1 MVTRRRQRPAA
12 SRRRTFGWREHLPT
26 RASVGRW
33 FNGLLLCCALA
44 LVAVLAQR
52 AWEGL
57 EAMPVG
63 RIAVAG
69 KLENVQRDEVRQVV
83 AGVLE
88 GGFVGADLDALRGHL
103 EDLPW
108 VYEAAVRRRWP
119 DTLEITVQEQL
130 PIARWG
136 EEGFLNHEA
145 AVFRTRAAERW
156 QGLPT
161 LDGPPGSEQRLMDY
175 YQRLRDMLAPLD
187 LAVTAL
193 AQDERGQLD
202 ARLAGGLRLRL
213 GSEDFLLRVQRFIDL
228 YRNDLAARGP
238 EVASVDMR
246 YASGAAVTFHEAAQV
261 AAVEAD
267 RGQ

>member
-1 MVTRRRQRPAA
+1 MAARRRNRQAA
-12 SRRRTFGWREHLPT
+12 SRRSTLAWRERLPA
-26 RASVGRW
+26 RAAVGRW
-33 FNGLLLCCALA
+33 FNGLLLFCALA

-69 KLENVQRDEVRQVV
+69 KLEHVQRDEVQQVV
-83 AGVLE
+83 AGALE
-88 GGFVGADLDALRGHL
+88 GGFVGADLAALRGHL

-108 VYEAAVRRRWP
+108 VYEASVRRRWP

-136 EEGFLNHEA
+136 EQGFLNHEA
-145 AVFRTRAAERW
+145 AVFRTRAASRW

-187 LAVTAL
+187 LAVTML
-193 AQDERGQLD
+193 SQDERGQLE
-202 ARLAGGLRLRL
+202 ARLGGGLRLRL

-238 EVASVDMR
+238 EVESVDMR
-246 YASGAAVTFHEAAQV
+246 YASGAAVTFHEAAQI

>member
-1 MVTRRRQRPAA
+1 MAARRRNRQAA
-12 SRRRTFGWREHLPT
+12 SRRRPTGWREYLPS

-33 FNGLLLCCALA
+33 CNGLLLCSALA

-57 EAMPVG
+57 AAMPVG

-103 EDLPW
+103 EGLPW

-136 EEGFLNHEA
+136 EQGFLNHEA
-145 AVFRTRAAERW
+145 AVFRTRAGSRW

-193 AQDERGQLD
+193 RQDERGQLD
-202 ARLAGGLRLRL
+202 AGLADGVRLRL

-228 YRNDLAARGP
+228 YRNDLSARGLA
-238 EVASVDMR
+238 VASVDMR
-246 YASGAAVTFHEAAQV
+246 YASGAAVTFHEPAQV
-261 AAVEAD
+261 AAVEPD

>member
-1 MVTRRRQRPAA
+1 MAASRRNRQAA
-12 SRRRTFGWREHLPT
+12 SRRRATSWRERLPA
-26 RASVGRW
+26 RASVSRW
-33 FNGLLLCCALA
+33 LNGLLLCSALG
-44 LVAVLAQR
+44 LVAVLALR

-57 EAMPVG
+57 LAMPVG

-69 KLENVQRDEVRQVV
+69 KLEHVQRDEVRRVV

-103 EDLPW
+103 EGLPW

-145 AVFRTRAAERW
+145 SVFRPRAGSRW

-161 LDGPPGSEQRLMDY
+161 LEGPPGSEQRLMDY

-187 LAVTAL
+187 LAVTTL
-193 AQDERGQLD
+193 RQDERGQLD

-228 YRNDLAARGP
+228 YHNDLEARGP

-246 YASGAAVTFHEAAQV
+246 YASGAAVTFHEPAQV
-261 AAVEAD
+261 AAVEPD

>member
-1 MVTRRRQRPAA
+1 MTRLVQSVETWDLSDIGGAWAEAQEPQPLPSLPGYRIEAELGKGAMSHVYRAFDARRELRCA
-12 SRRRTFGWREHLPT
+12 LK
-26 RASVGRW
+26 VGRSSEP
-33 FNGLLLCCALA
+33 N
-44 LVAVLAQR
+44 
-52 AWEGL
+52 
-57 EAMPVG
+57 
-63 RIAVAG
+63 
-69 KLENVQRDEVRQVV
+69 EVRRVV
-83 AGVLE
+83 AGALE

-103 EDLPW
+103 EELPW

-187 LAVTAL
+187 LAVTTL
-193 AQDERGQLD
+193 RQDERGQLE
-202 ARLAGGLRLRL
+202 ARLAGGLHLRL

-228 YRNDLAARGP
+228 YRNDLQARGA

-246 YASGAAVTFHEAAQV
+246 YASGAAVTFHEPAQV